1 MNCWSRRL
9 YLWIIFIARHW
20 LSNKTGTKDM
30 ARKLSL
36 RLSVCV
42 RAHIQYNVC
51 SSAVDASM
59 LHTHSQITLYNGL
72 SLYVLHFWLLCCP
85 FIHLF
90 INLMLVL
97 HLFLHQTLYSFN
109 LWSSKSYVPSP
120 NRLVDM
126 ICFILRNRCW
136 CVSMFDIN
144 NESLLLYWLR
154 RRFATLFFRRVGLIV
169 LHWTNVRGD
178 WIHLPTFFS
187 SLLFYFIYL
196 FNISFLRLM
205 NYTQW
210 WWVIWHYLLI
220 LSWFL

>member
-9 YLWIIFIARHW
+9 YLWRIFVARHW

-30 ARKLSL
+30 ARKLCLSL

-51 SSAVDASM
+51 ICAIDVICCT
-59 LHTHSQITLYNGL
+59 HTHTQIELYNGL
-72 SLYVLHFWLLCCP
+72 SWDALHFWLLCCQ
-85 FIHLF
+85 FVHLF
-90 INLMLVL
+90 LNLMLFL
-97 HLFLHQTLYSFN
+97 HLFLHQILYSFN

-126 ICFILRNRCW
+126 ISFILRIRSW

-169 LHWTNVRGD
+169 LHWRNVWTD
-178 WIHLPTFFS
+178 WIHLPTFYS
-187 SLLFYFIYL
+187 SFWKK
-196 FNISFLRLM
+196 NREKDKM
-205 NYTQW
+205 MDG
-210 WWVIWHYLLI
+210 
-220 LSWFL
+220 